1 VASQATGLAR
11 RLVAKRHSPFT
22 LRSAI
27 LQRMMR
33 LRRFATALMG
43 VLLLQVMLGAVGAC
57 AMTSGEVAVPV
68 VRAAS
73 AGKTAPVGGHAAGK
87 HAHAAASAPGQLASS
102 HRDGEPPA
110 PHHGTPSHCAAA
122 VGCVFDAALAIA
134 TTALGESSPAVTRI
148 AAPDDRAPA
157 SVVGTPEPPP
167 PRA

>member
-1 VASQATGLAR
+1 
-11 RLVAKRHSPFT
+11 
-22 LRSAI
+22 
-27 LQRMMR
+27 MMR

-57 AMTSGEVAVPV
+57 AMTSGEVAATLGPAESV
-68 VRAAS
+68 
-73 AGKTAPVGGHAAGK
+73 GKMAPFHGRGGEEHAQQ
-87 HAHAAASAPGQLASS
+87 AASAPGLMGSS